1 MANCDLP
8 ESNRVKNWGNWG
20 LIAFSQVSK
29 ASPEMRFHPRRGSK
43 MDRFALS
50 RPIARSMARLKT
62 RPGGSTRRFYPETV
76 TEDASSAP
84 AEPVYREKLSL
95 F

>member
-1 MANCDLP
+1 
-8 ESNRVKNWGNWG
+8 
-20 LIAFSQVSK
+20 
-29 ASPEMRFHPRRGSK
+29 

-62 RPGGSTRRFYPETV
+62 RPCGSTRRFYPETV